1 MDLRQLRHF
10 IAAAEEQHFSRA
22 ARRANVVQSALSTSI
37 RSLEQELGVQLFV
50 RTTRQVR
57 LTEAGRVLLDKA
69 RVVLNA
75 AREAR
80 EAVAR
85 VAGLEQGTLHLGATP
100 SLPGFIDL
108 PALLALFHERYPG
121 IEVHLSQGNAR
132 QLLDRLT
139 AAELDLAVLPLR
151 EPHAEIEIVPV
162 ARERM
167 VLIAA
172 QGHRLARNPRVSL
185 ADLAE
190 ESFVDFELGWTSRQL
205 VDQAFASA
213 GVQRRTVF
221 EVSDLDT
228 MTALVARGL
237 GLALVPRKVVEPRRR
252 SVVAI
257 EIDGPEICWELVVAC
272 RKDGECSNN
281 VPRAFMQLVA
291 EQGNYGLA

>member
-10 IAAAEEQHFSRA
+10 VAAAEEQHFSRA
-22 ARRANVVQSALSTSI
+22 ARRTNVVQSALSTSI
-37 RSLEQELGVQLFV
+37 RSLEEELGAQLFV

-57 LTEAGRVLLDKA
+57 LTEAGRVLLDRA
-69 RVVLNA
+69 RVVLDA

-132 QLLDRLT
+132 QLLDRLLT
-139 AAELDLAVLPLR
+139 AELDLAVLPLR
-151 EPHAEIEIVPV
+151 EPHPEIEIVPIM
-162 ARERM
+162 RERM
-167 VLIAA
+167 VLIAPH
-172 QGHRLARNPRVSL
+172 GHRVTRQRRASL
-185 ADLAE
+185 IELAE
-190 ESFVDFELGWTSRQL
+190 ESFVDFEIGWTSRQL
-205 VDQAFASA
+205 VDQAFAAA
-213 GVQRRTVF
+213 GIQRRTVF
-221 EVSDLDT
+221 EVSDLET

-237 GLALVPRKVVEPRRR
+237 GLALVPRRVIGRA
-252 SVVAI
+252 VAAV

-272 RKDGECSNN
+272 RKATEHASS
-281 VPRAFMQLVA
+281 VPRAFMQLVV
-291 EQGNYGLA
+291 EHGKLAV

>member
-10 IAAAEEQHFSRA
+10 VAAAEEQHFSRA

-37 RSLEQELGVQLFV
+37 RSLEEELGAQLFV

-57 LTEAGRVLLDKA
+57 LTEAGRVLLD
-69 RVVLNA
+69 RSRIVLDA

-85 VAGLEQGTLHLGATP
+85 VAGLEQGVLHLGATP

-108 PALLALFHERYPG
+108 PALLALFHERHPG

-132 QLLDRLT
+132 QMLDKLL
-139 AAELDLAVLPLR
+139 AAELDLAVLPLG
-151 EPHAEIEIVPV
+151 ETHPEIETVAI
-162 ARERM
+162 ARERL
-167 VLIAA
+167 VLIAPPS
-172 QGHRLARNPRVSL
+172 HRLARRERVTL
-185 ADLAE
+185 GELAE
-190 ESFVDFELGWTSRQL
+190 DNFVDFEPGWTARQL
-205 VDQAFASA
+205 VDRAFADA
-213 GVQRRTVF
+213 AVARRTIF
-221 EVSDLDT
+221 EVSDAET

-237 GLALVPRKVVEPRRR
+237 GLALVPRKIVEARRR

-272 RKDGECSNN
+272 RKAEERASNAS
-281 VPRAFMQLVA
+281 RAFMRLVS
-291 EQGNYGLA
+291 EQRR

>member
-37 RSLEQELGVQLFV
+37 RTLEAELGAQLFV

-57 LTEAGRVLLDKA
+57 LTEAGRVLLDRA
-69 RVVLNA
+69 RIVLDA
-75 AREAR
+75 ARDAR

-121 IEVHLSQGNAR
+121 IEVHLTQGNAR
-132 QLLDRLT
+132 QLLDKLKT
-139 AAELDLAVLPLR
+139 AELDLAVMPLG
-151 EPHAEIEIVPV
+151 EPHAEIESVPI

-167 VLIAA
+167 VAIAA
-172 QGHRLARNPRVSL
+172 HGHRLGRQRKVA
-185 ADLAE
+185 LAE
-190 ESFVDFELGWTSRQL
+190 LANESFVDFETGWISRHL
-205 VDQAFASA
+205 VDQAFATA
-213 GVQRRTVF
+213 GVARRTVF

-228 MTALVARGL
+228 MIALVSRGL
-237 GLALVPRKVVEPRRR
+237 GLALVPRRVVDSRRR
-252 SVVAI
+252 LIAVV
-257 EIDGPEICWELVVAC
+257 EIDGPEIVWELVVAC
-272 RKDGECSNN
+272 LKTGERANN
-281 VPRAFMQLVA
+281 AARAFMKLVA
-291 EQGNYGLA
+291 EQRD